1 MKNILKIV
9 FVIIGTLIG
18 AGFASGKEIY
28 IFFFSYGEKGIL
40 AIIISSFLMGI
51 IIYDVLKIIHK
62 KEIKTYK
69 EFLEEIT
76 NNSKNVT
83 IKNRKINKNIKSEN
97 IKIKDIKNTNT
108 KNNEIGI
115 KLAKSLINTI
125 INLFILISFY
135 IMIAG
140 FGAYCNQQFG
150 IKPIIGSIT
159 LAILTY
165 VIISKNIKGV
175 VLLNQIIVPILIAFI
190 ILIGSLNIL
199 ELDLINISDYIT
211 QTNYTNWL
219 MSGILYSSYNAILLI
234 PVLITLRKYIKNEK
248 QISKISI
255 IIIAIVI
262 ILSLSIYGILIRVDV
277 NIQNLGMPAAYV
289 ISNTY
294 PYLKIPYA
302 IILLSSILTTAVS
315 LGNSFI
321 ENTAK
326 SEKKK
331 RWIRK
336 LICITAILVSGIGF
350 SNLVNNMYPIFGY
363 LGLIQILAIIIKAK
377 KCVHF

>member
-40 AIIISSFLMGI
+40 AIIISSILMGI

-76 NNSKNVT
+76 SNSKNET
-83 IKNRKINKNIKSEN
+83 IKNRKINK
-97 IKIKDIKNTNT
+97 KIINTNT
-108 KNNEIGI
+108 KNKEITNRQI
-115 KLAKSLINTI
+115 KSLINII
-125 INLFILISFY
+125 INLFMLISFY

-150 IKPIIGSIT
+150 IKPIIGSIS

-165 VIISKNIKGV
+165 IIISKNIKGV

-199 ELDLINISDYIT
+199 ELDLINISEYII
-211 QTNYTNWL
+211 QTNHTNWL

-234 PVLITLRKYIKNEK
+234 PVLITLRKYIKKEK

-277 NIQNLGMPAAYV
+277 NIQNLEMPAAYV

-302 IILLSSILTTAVS
+302 IILLASILTTAVS
-315 LGNSFI
+315 LGNSFT

-377 KCVHF
+377 NVSTF

>member
-28 IFFFSYGEKGIL
+28 IFFFSYGEKGIF
-40 AIIISSFLMGI
+40 AIIISSILMGI

-76 NNSKNVT
+76 SNSKNEN
-83 IKNRKINKNIKSEN
+83 IKYRKINKNIKSEN
-97 IKIKDIKNTNT
+97 VKIKDIKNKNKEITNRQ
-108 KNNEIGI
+108 I
-115 KLAKSLINTI
+115 KSFINTI
-125 INLFILISFY
+125 INLFMLISFY

-255 IIIAIVI
+255 IIMAIVI

-277 NIQNLGMPAAYV
+277 NIQNLEMPAAYV

-315 LGNSFI
+315 LGNSFT

-377 KCVHF
+377 K

>member
-28 IFFFSYGEKGIL
+28 IFFFSYGEKGIF
-40 AIIISSFLMGI
+40 AIIISSILMGI

-76 NNSKNVT
+76 NNSKNENV
-83 IKNRKINKNIKSEN
+83 KHRKINKNIKSF
-97 IKIKDIKNTNT
+97 
-108 KNNEIGI
+108 
-115 KLAKSLINTI
+115 INTI
-125 INLFILISFY
+125 INLFMLISFY

-159 LAILTY
+159 LAILTCI
-165 VIISKNIKGV
+165 IISKNIKGV

-190 ILIGSLNIL
+190 ILIASLNIL
-199 ELDLINISDYIT
+199 ELDLINISEYIT

-219 MSGILYSSYNAILLI
+219 MSGVLYSSYNAILLI

-277 NIQNLGMPAAYV
+277 NIQNLEMPAAYV

>member
-40 AIIISSFLMGI
+40 AIIISSILMGI

-76 NNSKNVT
+76 SNSKNEN
-83 IKNRKINKNIKSEN
+83 IKYRKINKNIKSEN
-97 IKIKDIKNTNT
+97 VKIKDIKNKNKEITNRQ
-108 KNNEIGI
+108 I
-115 KLAKSLINTI
+115 KSLINII
-125 INLFILISFY
+125 INLFMLISFY

-159 LAILTY
+159 LAILTCI
-165 VIISKNIKGV
+165 IISKNIKGV

-199 ELDLINISDYIT
+199 ELDLINISEYIT

-219 MSGILYSSYNAILLI
+219 MSGVLYSSYNAILLI

-277 NIQNLGMPAAYV
+277 NIQNLEMPAAYV

-321 ENTAK
+321 EKKEK

>member
-40 AIIISSFLMGI
+40 AIIISSILMGI

-76 NNSKNVT
+76 SNSKNEN
-83 IKNRKINKNIKSEN
+83 IKYRKINKNIKSEN
-97 IKIKDIKNTNT
+97 VKIKDIKNKNKEITNRQ
-108 KNNEIGI
+108 I
-115 KLAKSLINTI
+115 KSLINII
-125 INLFILISFY
+125 INLFMLISFY

-159 LAILTY
+159 LAILICI
-165 VIISKNIKGV
+165 IISKNIKGV

-199 ELDLINISDYIT
+199 ELDLINISEYIT

-219 MSGILYSSYNAILLI
+219 MSGVLYSSYNAILLI

-277 NIQNLGMPAAYV
+277 NIQNLEMPAAYV

>member
-76 NNSKNVT
+76 SNSKNEN
-83 IKNRKINKNIKSEN
+83 IKYRKINKNIKSEN
-97 IKIKDIKNTNT
+97 VKIKDIKNKNKEITNRQ
-108 KNNEIGI
+108 I
-115 KLAKSLINTI
+115 KSFINTI
-125 INLFILISFY
+125 INLFMLISFY

-159 LAILTY
+159 LAILTCI
-165 VIISKNIKGV
+165 IISKNIKGV

-199 ELDLINISDYIT
+199 ELDLINISEYIT

-219 MSGILYSSYNAILLI
+219 MSGVLYSSYNAILLI

-277 NIQNLGMPAAYV
+277 NIQNLEMPAAYV

-315 LGNSFI
+315 LGNSFT

-377 KCVHF
+377 K

>member
-40 AIIISSFLMGI
+40 AIIISSILMGI

-76 NNSKNVT
+76 SNSKNEN
-83 IKNRKINKNIKSEN
+83 IKYRKINKNIKSEN
-97 IKIKDIKNTNT
+97 VKIKDIKNKNKEITNRQ
-108 KNNEIGI
+108 I
-115 KLAKSLINTI
+115 KSLINII
-125 INLFILISFY
+125 INLFMLISFY

-159 LAILTY
+159 LAILTCI
-165 VIISKNIKGV
+165 IISKNIKGV

-199 ELDLINISDYIT
+199 ELDLINISEYIT

-219 MSGILYSSYNAILLI
+219 MSGVLYSSYNAILLI

-277 NIQNLGMPAAYV
+277 NIQNLEMPAAYV

>member
-40 AIIISSFLMGI
+40 AIIISSILMGI

-76 NNSKNVT
+76 SNSKNEN
-83 IKNRKINKNIKSEN
+83 IKYRKINKNIKSEN
-97 IKIKDIKNTNT
+97 VKIKDIKNKNKEITNRQ
-108 KNNEIGI
+108 I
-115 KLAKSLINTI
+115 KSLINII
-125 INLFILISFY
+125 INLFMLISFY

-159 LAILTY
+159 LAILTCI
-165 VIISKNIKGV
+165 IISKNIKGV

-199 ELDLINISDYIT
+199 ELDLINISEYIT

-219 MSGILYSSYNAILLI
+219 MSGVLYSSYNAILLI

-262 ILSLSIYGILIRVDV
+262 ILSLSIYGILIKVDV
-277 NIQNLGMPAAYV
+277 NIQNLEMPAAYV